1 MAVAQN
7 GEMSAAGSVLFLTVL
22 GTVSQVL
29 GFGYRVALSRM
40 VGAEVMG
47 LYQLLMPVYSV
58 LLSLTAVGLTAAASN
73 LTSQHLA
80 LGNGRGAAQVL
91 GTCLRLLALVLLPVG
106 SDAISV
112 ALLGDAR
119 TQLGLVLLVP
129 CAALT
134 GVENLHK
141 HVFYGAGLV
150 RPPAVTELL
159 EQAVRAA
166 AVLGLLI
173 CFLPQYP
180 ERAAGLIV
188 AGMVVCEVFSALT
201 LTVLYHS
208 RLGDLRRQGPGEPG
222 QIRRRRIL
230 SIALPVGANALLG
243 NLMGA
248 VNATLIPR
256 KLVEG
261 GMDRGEAVSEL
272 GVVCGMTLPMLSLPT
287 VFLGAMSLVLV
298 PRLARSAALGQRDRV
313 RRQIDR
319 ALSAVSVLTLPAMG
333 MMAVLGPDLGTFLFG
348 QEKVGEH
355 LVPLAAAMALSCYQS
370 TFGAALNG
378 IGRQGSVA
386 WISILCDGV
395 QLAFTAGLVARPGI
409 GMGGYVLG
417 TLVTSALGLALCA
430 WQVVRA
436 TGLRLRL
443 FQWATAP
450 GLAALLMALVTN
462 LIYRVLRDSGLPLP
476 HSLAAALLFGG
487 VLYLAALN
495 AQGVHLRELFRLQ

>member
-1 MAVAQN
+1 MHN
-7 GEMSAAGSVLFLTVL
+7 DKD
-22 GTVSQVL
+22 
-29 GFGYRVALSRM
+29 LSTWQTFR
-40 VGAEVMG
+40 
-47 LYQLLMPVYSV
+47 
-58 LLSLTAVGLTAAASN
+58 
-73 LTSQHLA
+73 
-80 LGNGRGAAQVL
+80 
-91 GTCLRLLALVLLPVG
+91 RLWPTIAPF
-106 SDAISV
+106 
-112 ALLGDAR
+112 
-119 TQLGLVLLVP
+119 
-129 CAALT
+129 
-134 GVENLHK
+134 K
-141 HVFYGAGLV
+141 
-150 RPPAVTELL
+150 
-159 EQAVRAA
+159 
-166 AVLGLLI
+166 
-173 CFLPQYP
+173 
-180 ERAAGLIV
+180 AGLIV
-188 AGMVVCEVFSALT
+188 AGMVGCEGFSALT

-462 LIYRVLRDSGLPLP
+462 LLYRVLRDSGLPLP